1 MNVSN
6 IISSLVEANKN
17 KLINKATQPA
27 TTTSKANEILSLK
40 EEFKLFPNKKNS
52 SIYEPSSA
60 SKVSTSRS
68 KYDDKSFEFN
78 VAGRGSLNSSSDNR
92 RVGNGSSNSVTMSGT
107 HVSVFGS
114 GNKEQSKGSIGVDT
128 TGRETSR
135 GGEEFTSNKKRQ

>member
-17 KLINKATQPA
+17 KLINKPVQPM
-27 TTTSKANEILSLK
+27 TTIAAKRDDIFNK
-40 EEFKLFPNKKNS
+40 EDFKLFPNKKNS

-78 VAGRGSLNSSSDNR
+78 SSINRNSLTAS
-92 RVGNGSSNSVTMSGT
+92 
-107 HVSVFGS
+107 
-114 GNKEQSKGSIGVDT
+114 
-128 TGRETSR
+128 
-135 GGEEFTSNKKRQ
+135 

>member
-17 KLINKATQPA
+17 KLINKPIQPM
-27 TTTSKANEILSLK
+27 TTIAAKREDLMFNK
-40 EEFKLFPNKKNS
+40 EDFKLFPNKKNS

-78 VAGRGSLNSSSDNR
+78 SSINRNSLTAS
-92 RVGNGSSNSVTMSGT
+92 
-107 HVSVFGS
+107 
-114 GNKEQSKGSIGVDT
+114 
-128 TGRETSR
+128 
-135 GGEEFTSNKKRQ
+135 

>member
-17 KLINKATQPA
+17 KLINKPIQPM
-27 TTTSKANEILSLK
+27 TTIAAKRDDILFNK
-40 EEFKLFPNKKNS
+40 EDFKLFPNKKNS

-78 VAGRGSLNSSSDNR
+78 SSVNRNSLTASENARRTGSSSVHQASSFGSNQKDQSRGSISIM
-92 RVGNGSSNSVTMSGT
+92 GESGKD
-107 HVSVFGS
+107 S
-114 GNKEQSKGSIGVDT
+114 G
-128 TGRETSR
+128 R
-135 GGEEFTSNKKRQ
+135 GGE